1 MRGAIVIL
9 CDAKQCVVRVMA
21 RSKTTK
27 REDVV
32 NIRLTESQKSEAEI
46 ISKQLGFKSVSEYFR
61 HLHEMAI
68 KEVNQSQTNK
78 LSVINYEDEARLYHK
93 TKYGKI
99 YHGDSLYLMHKIM
112 QKESVDLIVTSPPFG
127 LTRPKA
133 YGNKTE
139 EEYLRWFRGFAEGF
153 KKILKP
159 TGSLVIDIGGA
170 WTRGEPTRS
179 LYHFDLLMM
188 LCKEYGFHLSQE
200 HYWWNPSKLPTPV
213 EWVNVQRCRVKDA
226 INCVW
231 WLSPT
236 TRPKADNTKV
246 LSPYSD
252 SMKKLLKN
260 GYNKS
265 LRPSG
270 HDISDKWAKDNGG
283 AVPPNLLALANTE
296 SNSSYSQYCRDNKLT
311 IHPARF
317 PTGLPEYFIK
327 FLTEPGDV
335 VFDPFGGSCVTGE
348 VAERHGR
355 KWLACEMIEDYLH
368 GALGRFVDGAE
379 APQKKRIRPYEIHP
393 PCALEI
399 A

>member
-1 MRGAIVIL
+1 MTKSNQV
-9 CDAKQCVVRVMA
+9 
-21 RSKTTK
+21 K

-32 NIRLTESQKSEAEI
+32 NIRLTELEKSEAELI
-46 ISKQLGFKSVSEYFR
+46 AEDLGFKTVSEYFR
-61 HLHEMAI
+61 HLHEESI
-68 KEVNQSQTNK
+68 KNHNLITSSK
-78 LSVINYEDEARLYHK
+78 IASVEFEDSARVYRK

-99 YHGDSLYLMHKIM
+99 YHGDSLYLLHKVLP
-112 QKESVDLIVTSPPFG
+112 ENSVDLIITSPPFG

-139 EEYLRWFRGFAEGF
+139 DQYIKWFRGFAKGF
-153 KKILKP
+153 QRVLKP
-159 TGSLVIDIGGA
+159 EGSLVIDIGGA
-170 WTRGEPTRS
+170 WTKGEPTRS

-188 LCKEYGFHLSQE
+188 LCKEFGFHLSQE

-226 INCVW
+226 VNCIW
-231 WLSPT
+231 WLSPS
-236 TRPKADNTKV
+236 TRPKANNIKV

-252 SMKKLLKN
+252 SMKKLLKS

-265 LRPSG
+265 MRPSG
-270 HDISDKWAKDNGG
+270 HDISDKWKKDNGG

-296 SNSSYSQYCRDNKLT
+296 SNSTYSKYCRDNGYT

-335 VFDPFGGSCVTGE
+335 VLDPFGGSCVTGE
-348 VAERHGR
+348 VAESLHRQ
-355 KWLACEMIEDYLH
+355 WICCEMEEDYLK
-368 GALGRFVDGAE
+368 GATGRFINQ
-379 APQKKRIRPYEIHP
+379 APSKNRKRSKPYEIHP
-393 PCALEI
+393 PCALETS
-399 A
+399 

>member
-1 MRGAIVIL
+1 MTEKMRGMGMS
-9 CDAKQCVVRVMA
+9 K
-21 RSKTTK
+21 SKTTK

-32 NIRLTESQKSEAEI
+32 NIRLTESQKVEAEI
-46 ISKQLGFKSVSEYFR
+46 ISKRLGFKSVSEYFR
-61 HLHEMAI
+61 HLHE
-68 KEVNQSQTNK
+68 QSVRDNNK
-78 LSVINYEDEARLYHK
+78 NGAKKLAVINYEDEARLYHK
-93 TKYGKI
+93 TKHGKI
-99 YHGDSLYLMHKIM
+99 YHGDSLFLMHKVM
-112 QKESVDLIVTSPPFG
+112 QKKSVDLIVTSPPFG

-153 KKILKP
+153 KRVLKP

-170 WTRGEPTRS
+170 WTKGEPTRS

-200 HYWWNPSKLPTPV
+200 HYWWNPSKMPTPV
-213 EWVNVQRCRVKDA
+213 EWVNVRRCRVKDA
-226 INCVW
+226 VNCVW
-231 WLSPT
+231 WLSPS
-236 TRPKADNTKV
+236 TRPKADNKKV
-246 LSPYSD
+246 LAPYSD

-260 GYNKS
+260 GYNDG

-270 HDISDKWAKDNGG
+270 HEISSKWGTDHGG

-296 SNSSYSQYCRDNKLT
+296 STGSYSIYCRENDLT

-317 PTGLPEYFIK
+317 PSGLPEYFIK
-327 FLTEPGDV
+327 FLTDPGDV
-335 VFDPFGGSCVTGE
+335 VLDPFGGSCVTGE
-348 VAERHGR
+348 VAERLGR
-355 KWLACEMIEDYLH
+355 KWLTCEMKEDYLR
-368 GALGRFVDGAE
+368 GAMGRFVEGAE
-379 APQKKRIRPYEIHP
+379 TTQKKRTKPYEIHP

>member
-1 MRGAIVIL
+1 
-9 CDAKQCVVRVMA
+9 MA
-21 RSKTTK
+21 RTKQTK
-27 REDVV
+27 RDDVV
-32 NIRLTESQKSEAEI
+32 NIRLTELEKHEAEL
-46 ISKQLGFKSVSEYFR
+46 ISKKQGFKSVSEYFR
-61 HLHEMAI
+61 HLHEESIRNNNLSSA
-68 KEVNQSQTNK
+68 TK
-78 LSVINYEDEARLYHK
+78 LSAIDYEDRARIYHK
-93 TKYGKI
+93 TKHGKI
-99 YHGDSLYLMHKIM
+99 YQGDSLYLLHKVLPE
-112 QKESVDLIVTSPPFG
+112 KSVDLIVTSPPFG

-139 EEYLRWFRGFAEGF
+139 DQYLKWFRGFAEGF
-153 KKILKP
+153 MRVLKP
-159 TGSLVIDIGGA
+159 EGSLVIDIGGT
-170 WTRGEPTRS
+170 WTKGEPTRS

-226 INCVW
+226 VNCIW
-231 WLSPT
+231 WLSPS

-270 HDISDKWAKDNGG
+270 HDISDKWKKDNGG

-296 SNSSYSQYCRDNKLT
+296 SNSTYSQYCRDNGFT

-317 PTGLPEYFIK
+317 PTGLPEYFIRL
-327 FLTEPGDV
+327 LTDPGDMV
-335 VFDPFGGSCVTGE
+335 LDPFGGSCVTGE
-348 VAERHGR
+348 VAESLQRN
-355 KWLACEMIEDYLH
+355 WVCCEMVEDYLK
-368 GALGRFVDGAE
+368 GAVGRFSDMDATKSRKR
-379 APQKKRIRPYEIHP
+379 QKPYEIHP
-393 PCALEI
+393 PCALEM